1 MVAMGSSFADRAWD
15 RETAVYR
22 VSGVITVISGWFVTA
37 FSAFVAAAI
46 AATLVLK
53 GGEVVSV
60 LLMVLAIAVIVKTN
74 FWANKVEEAE
84 KERIR
89 LTDRDGIRTML
100 DHEIPRHFDNAS
112 ELYGAMVYGFLNDDE
127 RTLRRVVNRASE
139 CLDELT
145 EKRSLYYQMAK
156 HPTDRADSDAKYF
169 YYRSFTGMRE
179 IARTLARTSTLTR
192 DHVANRHRVFTG
204 ELAEYLKRLSVE
216 VDAARRD
223 VATFCKVGGDLTPL
237 HTRMK
242 NLSEL
247 VDQSQEAV
255 LSDVNRF
262 GLSLRGSE
270 LYLVLVQFVREL
282 INRYEIV
289 VTLQWHLNQVCRK
302 EKLDVLNEAHSAAVP
317 EDSGRPVF
325 PGTRKGAVT
334 GAAMMADT
342 PVSLSAP
349 FVNKETKI

>member
-1 MVAMGSSFADRAWD
+1 
-15 RETAVYR
+15 
-22 VSGVITVISGWFVTA
+22 
-37 FSAFVAAAI
+37 
-46 AATLVLK
+46 
-53 GGEVVSV
+53 
-60 LLMVLAIAVIVKTN
+60 
-74 FWANKVEEAE
+74 
-84 KERIR
+84 
-89 LTDRDGIRTML
+89 
-100 DHEIPRHFDNAS
+100 
-112 ELYGAMVYGFLNDDE
+112 
-127 RTLRRVVNRASE
+127 
-139 CLDELT
+139 
-145 EKRSLYYQMAK
+145 
-156 HPTDRADSDAKYF
+156 
-169 YYRSFTGMRE
+169 MRE
-179 IARTLARTSTLTR
+179 IARTLVRTSTLTR

-317 EDSGRPVF
+317 ENSGRPVF

-334 GAAMMADT
+334 GSAMMADT
-342 PVSLSAP
+342 PVRLSAP
-349 FVNKETKI
+349 FVNKETKL